1 MNKVILLGRLTKD
14 VDLRFAAETGLAVG
28 RFTLAVNKIKKEN
41 GADFINC
48 LAFGKTAEI
57 LSQYVFKGQQLAI
70 HGRIQTRSYEDEAKI
85 KRYVTEIIVEG
96 FDFIATAKKNE
107 TTKDNSNNDCISD
120 MQEVSDEE
128 EIPF

>member
-70 HGRIQTRSYEDEAKI
+70 YGRIQTRSYEDEAKI

-107 TTKDNSNNDCISD
+107 TTKDNSNNDRISD
-120 MQEVSDEE
+120 MQEVNDEG